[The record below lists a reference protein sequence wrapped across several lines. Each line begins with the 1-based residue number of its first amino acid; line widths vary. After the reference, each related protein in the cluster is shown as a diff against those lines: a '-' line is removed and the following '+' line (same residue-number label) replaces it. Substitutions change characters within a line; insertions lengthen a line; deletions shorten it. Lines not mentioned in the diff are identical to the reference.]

1 MSISE
6 KMVMQFYKNIAHNVQ
21 KKRIDKGKSQLDIAF
36 EALNLSNDSFV
47 SKLENCS
54 EGKHFNLEQ
63 LYRISIYLECDINDF
78 FKGIE
83 NE

>member
-1 MSISE
+1 LNVSKEMI
-6 KMVMQFYKNIAHNVQ
+6 MQFYKKIAQNVQ
-21 KKRIDKGKSQLDIAF
+21 KKRIDKGKSQLDVAY

-63 LYRISIYLECDINDF
+63 LYRISIYLECDIKDF
-78 FKGIE
+78 FKD
-83 NE
+83 

>member
-1 MSISE
+1 MSVSD
-6 KMVMQFYKNIAHNVQ
+6 KMIMQFHKNIAQNVQ
-21 KKRIDKGKSQLDIAF
+21 KKRIDKGKSQLDIAY

-63 LYRISIYLECDINDF
+63 LYRISIYLECDISDF
-78 FKGIE
+78 LKE
-83 NE
+83 

>member
-1 MSISE
+1 LSVSD
-6 KMVMQFYKNIAHNVQ
+6 KMIMQFHKNIAQNVQ
-21 KKRIDKGKSQLDIAF
+21 KKRIDKGKSQLDIAY

-63 LYRISIYLECDINDF
+63 LYRISIYLECDISDF
-78 FKGIE
+78 LKE
-83 NE
+83 

>member
-1 MSISE
+1 MNVSKEMI
-6 KMVMQFYKNIAHNVQ
+6 MQFYKKIAQNVQ
-21 KKRIDKGKSQLDIAF
+21 KKRIDKGKSQLDVAY

-63 LYRISIYLECDINDF
+63 LYRISIYLECDIKDF
-78 FKGIE
+78 FKD
-83 NE
+83 

>member
-1 MSISE
+1 LSVSE
-6 KMVMQFYKNIAHNVQ
+6 KMIMQFHKKIAQNVQ
-21 KKRIDKGKSQLDIAF
+21 KKRIDKGKSQLDLAY

-78 FKGIE
+78 FQGLE

>member
-1 MSISE
+1 LNISE
-6 KMVMQFYKNIAHNVQ
+6 TMIMQFHKNIAHNVQ
-21 KKRIDKGKSQLDIAF
+21 KKRIDKGKSQLNIAY
-36 EALNLSNDSFV
+36 EALNLANDSFV

-63 LYRISIYLECDINDF
+63 LYRISIYLECDIKDF
-78 FKGIE
+78 FKGID

>member
-1 MSISE
+1 MNVSKEMI
-6 KMVMQFYKNIAHNVQ
+6 MQFYKKIAQNVQ
-21 KKRIDKGKSQLDIAF
+21 KKRIDKGKSQLDIAY
-36 EALNLSNDSFV
+36 EALNLSSDSFV

-63 LYRISIYLECDINDF
+63 LYRISIYLECDIRDF
-78 FKGIE
+78 FQGIE